1 MKTENHTKITYICD
15 KCGID
20 GKKNS
25 TGPFFR
31 GSLHFRKQ
39 EAHLNAGEDAFGAV
53 AGNCDLCRYCAY
65 ELITWLG
72 VKGPRPL
79 AQWDSL

>member
-1 MKTENHTKITYICD
+1 MKTENLTKITYICD

-20 GKKNS
+20 GKKIS

-39 EAHLNAGEDAFGAV
+39 
-53 AGNCDLCRYCAY
+53 
-65 ELITWLG
+65 
-72 VKGPRPL
+72 
-79 AQWDSL
+79 